1 MRQQIQ
7 YYFDLVFTLT
17 EKELKVRYKRSI
29 LGYVWSVLNPLLF
42 TIVLYFAF
50 KIVVKVPISN
60 YILFLI
66 TGLFPWHWFTNSVS
80 AAPTIFLANVSI
92 IKKVN
97 FPRFLLPMAA
107 VLNDL
112 LHFLFS
118 IPVIVMF
125 CLFYNKWPSVLW
137 PIFIL
142 MNALVQFILI
152 YGIVLALST
161 LNLFFRDL
169 EKLISILIMMLF
181 YFTPIFYD
189 DSLVPNKYK
198 IFLLLNPM
206 YSIID
211 NWRNIFIRS
220 ELDFLL
226 YFHSL
231 VYGIVVLIGGV
242 LIFKHLSWKF
252 AEVL

>member
-1 MRQQIQ
+1 MR
-7 YYFDLVFTLT
+7 YYFDLVLTLT

-42 TIVLYFAF
+42 TGVLYFAF
-50 KIVVKVPISN
+50 KIVMKVSIPN

-80 AAPTIFLANVSI
+80 AAPTIFLSNVSL

-97 FPRFLLPMAA
+97 FPRFLLPMAT
-107 VLNDL
+107 VLNDM

-118 IPVIVMF
+118 IPIIIMF
-125 CLFYNKWPSVLW
+125 CLFYDIWPSVLW
-137 PIFIL
+137 VIFII
-142 MNALVQFILI
+142 MNTVSQFLLI
-152 YGIVLALST
+152 YGIALILST
-161 LNLFFRDL
+161 INLFFRDL

-189 DSLVPNKYK
+189 ASLVPKKYK
-198 IFLLLNPM
+198 ILLLFNPM
-206 YSIID
+206 YPIIE
-211 NWRNIFIRS
+211 NWRNIFIKN
-220 ELDFLL
+220 DFDYFL
-226 YFHSL
+226 YTYSL
-231 VYGIVVLIGGV
+231 VYALIVLTIGA
-242 LIFKHLSWKF
+242 LIFKRLSWKF